1 MKKFML
7 VLSLVVMVGIT
18 NAVLITDGDFETPA
32 NIEVGAWGGS
42 TAFDDGSG
50 DATSD
55 GAYGIIDGVAIMV
68 LGQGPASPG
77 VGPGLLPAGL
87 SGGDTM
93 TFTMDMKGFTI
104 GGQPGVKLE
113 GWSSVAHLGDSG
125 EMRVAVTGDWVTY
138 SWDYFLPVGATHYKV
153 VPLGDWGA
161 GSTGFDN
168 AAIVPEPTTMALL
181 GLGALVLRRRR
192 A

>member
-1 MKKFML
+1 MKKVLL
-7 VLSLVVMVGIT
+7 VLGLVAMVGVAQ
-18 NAVLITDGDFETPA
+18 AVLIQDGDFETPG
-32 NIEVGAWGGS
+32 NIEVGAWGGA
-42 TAFDDGSG
+42 TAFSAG
-50 DATSD
+50 DAGSD
-55 GAYGIIDGVAIMV
+55 GAYGIIDGIAIMV

-93 TFTMDMKGFTI
+93 TFTMDMIGITI

-113 GWSSVAHLGDSG
+113 AWNSG
-125 EMRVAVTGDWVTY
+125 GVISDTGDMRLDVTANWETY
-138 SWDYFLPVGATHYKV
+138 SWDYLLPAGTTHYKI

-168 AAIVPEPTTMALL
+168 ASIVPEPATMALL
-181 GLGALVLRRRR
+181 GLGALVLRRKK
-192 A
+192 

>member
-1 MKKFML
+1 MKKVLL
-7 VLSLVVMVGIT
+7 VLSIVAMVGV
-18 NAVLITDGDFETPA
+18 AQADLITDGDFETPA

-42 TAFDDGSG
+42 ATFDDGSG

-55 GAYGIIDGVAIMV
+55 GAYGIIGGIAIMV

-77 VGPGLLPAGL
+77 VSQAPLPAGL

-104 GGQPGVKLE
+104 DGQPGVKVE
-113 GWSSVAHLGDSG
+113 AWSSSGHLADTG
-125 EMRVAVTGDWVTY
+125 EMRLDVTANWETY
-138 SWDYFLPVGATHYKV
+138 SWDYLLPAGSTHYKI

-168 AAIVPEPTTMALL
+168 ASIVPEPTTMALL
-181 GLGALVLRRRR
+181 GLGALVLRRKK
-192 A
+192 